1 MLRLH
6 PSVFASAILALAPV
20 ALHAQSAPNNVLS
33 INPLSS
39 ILGFYSGEFE
49 HALSPSTSI
58 GIGGSYWSDDA
69 DNFGNGYRL
78 RYYSTE
84 AKLRYYPSARG
95 LAGFNLGLTGG
106 ITRVSEHHTTAG
118 SIDDGATAGSFGF
131 EFAYNWL
138 LGADRRLLIS
148 AGGGAKRLI
157 LTSDNVDHTTL
168 AYPTIRFS
176 VGFAF

>member
-1 MLRLH
+1 MSRHHRSLI
-6 PSVFASAILALAPV
+6 ASTIIAIAAPV
-20 ALHAQSAPNNVLS
+20 ALHAQSAPANVLS

-39 ILGFYSGEFE
+39 ILGFYAGEFE
-49 HALSPSTSI
+49 HSMSPTTSI
-58 GIGGSYWSDDA
+58 GIGGSYWSDDF
-69 DNFGNGYRL
+69 DNGGDRV

-84 AKLRYYPSARG
+84 AKLRYYPSGRG

-106 ITRVSEHHTTAG
+106 ITRLSEHHTGG
-118 SIDDGATAGSFGF
+118 SVDDGATAGSFGF

-138 LGADRRLLIS
+138 LGADQRLLIS

-157 LTSDNVDHTTL
+157 LSSDNLDHTTL

-176 VGFAF
+176 VGLGF